1 MIKQEV
7 LKMVTLLHQE
17 FFILLSSFLLQN
29 FLFVPRMKFLQNYI
43 FESFIIS
50 KAVNLTFRLYG

>member
-29 FLFVPRMKFLQNYI
+29 FLFVPRMKLLQNYI

>member
-17 FFILLSSFLLQN
+17 FSILLSSFLLQN